1 MSFPSTLCGGVNPRS
16 IVRINI
22 FDEQLLHA
30 CPLRIFF
37 LDPHRNPS
45 IVKIAPELEGGC
57 T

>member
-1 MSFPSTLCGGVNPRS
+1 MSFPSTLCGGVNPHS